1 MNKKVIGFIVAIFVV
16 VIGITVW
23 FLLTSENSSN
33 AEEGEQSINENASE
47 NENVAIVYFSATG
60 NTKMVAQYIQE
71 ETGGT
76 LFEIEP
82 EEKYTDRDLD
92 YNNDDCRANEEQ
104 NDPSARPKVKDKIE
118 HVEMYDKVAL
128 GFPVWWGVAPRVVN
142 TFLEENNLVGK
153 KIYVFVTSGGSSSK
167 ESYEDLKRTYPNL
180 TFVNHRR
187 FTGNE
192 DKNEYIKWISE

>member
-1 MNKKVIGFIVAIFVV
+1 MSKILVSF
-16 VIGITVW
+16 
-23 FLLTSENSSN
+23 
-33 AEEGEQSINENASE
+33 
-47 NENVAIVYFSATG
+47 FSASTG
-60 NTKMVAQYIQE
+60 RVTEQVAQKISNE
-71 ETGGT
+71 LDAD
-76 LFEIEP
+76 LFEMIPTEP
-82 EEKYTDRDLD
+82 YTSFDLD
-92 YNNDDCRANEEQ
+92 WNDKESRSSREMM
-104 NDPSARPKVKDKIE
+104 DPSARPKVKDKIE
-118 HVEMYDKVAL
+118 HVEMYDKVEL

>member
-1 MNKKVIGFIVAIFVV
+1 MSKILVSF
-16 VIGITVW
+16 
-23 FLLTSENSSN
+23 
-33 AEEGEQSINENASE
+33 
-47 NENVAIVYFSATG
+47 FSASTG
-60 NTKMVAQYIQE
+60 RVTEQVAQKISK
-71 ETGGT
+71 GLDAD
-76 LFEIEP
+76 LFEMIPTEP
-82 EEKYTDRDLD
+82 YTSFDLD
-92 YNNDDCRANEEQ
+92 WNDKESRSSHEMM
-104 NDPSARPKVKDKIE
+104 DPSARPKVKDKIE